1 LRPYF
6 SKPLCIANVCCFI
19 PPLLH
24 YLQLYPNRMR
34 VGEFFRGSLD
44 LLSSHFFAET
54 LSCENN
60 FGCFTDITVTAS
72 QVT

>member
-34 VGEFFRGSLD
+34 VGEFFRGSLG
-44 LLSSHFFAET
+44 LA
-54 LSCENN
+54 
-60 FGCFTDITVTAS
+60 
-72 QVT
+72 